1 MFDFEV
7 KVADQS
13 FTIKEKDYM
22 LVVQEWGE
30 NSVRVISSP
39 VHNFTLDKKNGIQEL
54 EKNTATN
61 VSIKQKENAIELIN
75 NNLKVVYDGDKL
87 VFYNK
92 L

>member
-39 VHNFTLDKKNGIQEL
+39 VHNFTLDKKMGF
-54 EKNTATN
+54 KN
-61 VSIKQKENAIELIN
+61 
-75 NNLKVVYDGDKL
+75 
-87 VFYNK
+87 
-92 L
+92 